1 MKINEFIFSHA
12 LIISS
17 IASLRVRVVWRH
29 FPNCQVSH
37 RKSIYIPIYT
47 INLFKETEFLSLSLY
62 RYSSVDKTNYVYF
75 STLLSQNFQYTER
88 KELRIYIPKA
98 AMCNGELGKYKKN
111 EPIFYMCG
119 GEVQDKRLQQIN
131 VADLLRKQVGLH
143 VESKMVWLL

>member
-17 IASLRVRVVWRH
+17 IASPRVRVVWRH

-62 RYSSVDKTNYVYF
+62 RYSSMDKTNYVYF

-98 AMCNGELGKYKKN
+98 AMCNGELGKYKKRAHFLYVWRRGAGQK
-111 EPIFYMCG
+111 I
-119 GEVQDKRLQQIN
+119 RQIN
-131 VADLLRKQVGLH
+131 VADLLRTQVGLH